1 MSLEQIE
8 AEAKL
13 KAEQSQKKMMEAMI
27 ANIKVMRQ
35 GGISYESI
43 QELLELSM
51 MLCLELD
58 KENFWENSRARKE
71 TEIVASSLKWS
82 TP

>member
-1 MSLEQIE
+1 MSQKQIE

-13 KAEQSQKKMMEAMI
+13 KAEQTQKKMMEAMI
-27 ANIKVMRQ
+27 ANIKVIRE

-51 MLCLELD
+51 MLCFELD
-58 KENFWENSRARKE
+58 KENFEKTAELVRKLKAWEAH
-71 TEIVASSLKWS
+71 
-82 TP
+82 

>member
-58 KENFWENSRARKE
+58 KENFEKTAELVRK
-71 TEIVASSLKWS
+71 LKAWKAN
-82 TP
+82 